1 MVQFPFIDYF
11 RVRLDNGNQIYNVT
25 FDAFVYVE
33 PRSGTNYDNSARVT
47 VTYPTRGQTDGSIF
61 NLSSTEAA
69 DNLLQ
74 PVTVYK
80 VQPGD
85 QIELQTSGTTSVDL
99 FVMELGRIA

>member
-11 RVRLDNGNQIYNVT
+11 RVRLNNSSTIYNVT

-33 PRSGTNYDNSARVT
+33 PRAGTNYDNSGAVT
-47 VTYPTRGQTDGSIF
+47 VTYPTRGQTDGATFI
-61 NLSSTEAA
+61 LSSTAAA
-69 DNLLQ
+69 DNLTQ

-85 QIELQTSGTTSVDL
+85 QIRLNTSGTTSVDL